1 MGAYDD
7 ILNEKPKR
15 GTYDD
20 ILEAQPKAKAPSG
33 YARGLRDPVDAGAQ
47 MLTQILP
54 KSVVESGNKLNNW
67 LADKTGLVGRLP
79 EGGVDQQVRES
90 ERAYQAQR
98 AAAGET
104 GMDWGRMAGN
114 VFNPLNVAAASR
126 IPQAATMGGRVALG
140 AGTGAMFG
148 AAQPVT
154 QGDFWTEKGK
164 QAGIGA
170 ITGAALPAV
179 TGAAARV
186 VSPKA
191 SVNPD
196 LKLLRESGVKPTV
209 GQTLGGV
216 PNWVEQRAMSMPLV
230 GDAIANARSG
240 AVEQFNRAAL
250 NRAVAPIGGQ
260 IDDIGHA
267 GIAKAGDMLSKAY
280 DDALKGLKGV
290 SLDQQGA
297 AELASLRQMAGNLP
311 QNTGRQFNAILR
323 NVVDSR
329 MSPKGGMAAA
339 TFKKVESELSQK
351 AARYSGSS
359 VASEQELG
367 SALNEAL
374 RILREQ
380 AARQNPQYAAALK
393 AANEGWAN
401 LIRVEGA
408 GVAAKEADGVF
419 TPSQLLTAVRGADKS
434 VRDRA
439 TARGTAL
446 MQDLAGAGQRVLRN
460 TIPNSGTADRAA
472 QVVMLASGIAAP
484 IPTVAALTGG
494 TAMYTPQVQ
503 KVLNLLFSGRPQAA
517 IPAAQAVRNSAPFLA
532 PGVVPLG
539 YGLLG
544 SPQ

>member
-33 YARGLRDPVDAGAQ
+33 YVRGLRDPVDAGAQ

-90 ERAYQAQR
+90 EHAYQAQR

-104 GMDWGRMAGN
+104 GMDWDRMAGN
-114 VFNPLNVAAASR
+114 VFNPLSVAAASR

-408 GVAAKEADGVF
+408 GVAAKGADGVF
-419 TPSQLLTAVRGADKS
+419 TPGQLLTAVRGADKS

-446 MQDLAGAGQRVLRN
+446 MQDLAGAGQRVLGN

-472 QVVMLASGIAAP
+472 QVGMLASGIAAP